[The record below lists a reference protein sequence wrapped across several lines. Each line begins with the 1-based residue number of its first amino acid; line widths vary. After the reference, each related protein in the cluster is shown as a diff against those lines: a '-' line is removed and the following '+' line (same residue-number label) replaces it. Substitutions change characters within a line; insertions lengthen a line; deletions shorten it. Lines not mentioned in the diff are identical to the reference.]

1 MKKLSTYISTKH
13 FFISVTVPK
22 NRLFKAQVG
31 FHFVLPSIALIV
43 FTLRH
48 VGLGGG
54 DGKMSRDRLLFD
66 LGGQDESPVYGYEI
80 LSLLSSCVVW
90 PMSLGVLYVSGLQQ
104 HVIAVLGA
112 S

>member
-1 MKKLSTYISTKH
+1 M
-13 FFISVTVPK
+13 
-22 NRLFKAQVG
+22 
-31 FHFVLPSIALIV
+31 LPAIALIV

-54 DGKMSRDRLLFD
+54 DGKMSRDRLSFD

-112 S
+112 P